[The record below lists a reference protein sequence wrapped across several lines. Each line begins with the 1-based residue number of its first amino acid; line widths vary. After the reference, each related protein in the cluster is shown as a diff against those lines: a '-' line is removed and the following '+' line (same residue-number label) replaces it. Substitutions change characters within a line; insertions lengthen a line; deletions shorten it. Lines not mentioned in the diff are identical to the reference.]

1 MKYVLSLDSGT
12 TSTRATLFDVDGNK
26 LIVATR
32 PLNCQYPKPGY
43 VSQDP
48 MEIYLAAFDVIN
60 EVLTRTGISL
70 NDILGIGLTSQRE
83 TTLLFDKKSQ
93 QPLTEAIVWQSN
105 ETDELAKSYME
116 YEDLI
121 KERTGLTIS
130 PYFSSSKIRLLLDK
144 YGLQERAELGEIGF
158 ATIDSWI
165 IYKLTEGR
173 GHYTDMTNAS
183 RTGLFN
189 IHTCEYDNDLLAIYN
204 IPKKMLP
211 IVLDSTSYFGE
222 TKLFNKGSI
231 KILGD
236 AGDQQ
241 AALLGHRIVT
251 KGGLKMTYGTGLFAL
266 LHTGEKAVSSKHGL
280 LTTIALSHQGKTYY
294 ALEGSVFIGGAAVGW
309 LRDKMEMIK
318 DYADSEYYSF
328 QAKNEGVVVVPAF
341 VGLGTPYWDSEC
353 QGAIFGITR
362 NTSKNDII
370 KATLEGIGFEAY
382 DVMKSLEEDAGIA
395 LDTLYVDGGA
405 SVNNYLMQFQSDILG
420 LRVLRPYDIE
430 MTSLGAFYLVLL
442 NTGRIPSIADLVKL
456 DKPHNVYTPKMDEKT
471 REMKVSRYH
480 KAVEAARVFK

>member
-1 MKYVLSLDSGT
+1 MKYVLSLDCGT
-12 TSTRATLFDVDGNK
+12 TSTRASLFDLEGNK
-26 LIVATR
+26 MIGAVR
-32 PLNCQYPKPGY
+32 PINCVYPKPGY

-48 MEIYLAAFDVIN
+48 MEIYLSAFDVIN
-60 EVLTRTGISL
+60 EVLIRTGIPVG
-70 NDILGIGLTSQRE
+70 DIIGMGITSQRE
-83 TTLLFDKKSQ
+83 TSLLFDKRTQ

-116 YEDLI
+116 HEELI
-121 KERTGLTIS
+121 REKTGLTIS

-144 YGLQERAELGEIGF
+144 YGLQERAEKGDIGF
-158 ATIDSWI
+158 ATVDSWI
-165 IYKLTEGR
+165 IYMLTEGR
-173 GHYTDMTNAS
+173 GHYTDKTNAS
-183 RTGLFN
+183 RTGLYN
-189 IHTCEYDNDLLAIYN
+189 IHTFDYDKELLAIYN
-204 IPKKMLP
+204 IPRKMLP
-211 IVLDSTSYFGE
+211 IVLDSTAYFGE

-231 KILGD
+231 KILGN

-241 AALLGHRIVT
+241 AALLGHRIVF

-266 LHTGEKAVSSKHGL
+266 LHTGENYVSSKHGL

-318 DYADSEYYSF
+318 VYADSEYYSF
-328 QAKNEGVVVVPAF
+328 QAKNDGVVVVPAF

-370 KATLEGIGFEAY
+370 RATLEGIGFEAY
-382 DVMKSLEEDAGIA
+382 DVMKSLEEDACITIEA
-395 LDTLYVDGGA
+395 LYVDGGA
-405 SVNNYLMQFQSDILG
+405 SINNYLMQFQSDILG
-420 LRVLRPYDIE
+420 IKVLRPADIE

-442 NTGRIPSIADLVKL
+442 NIGYFKSIEDLVSL
-456 DKPHNVYTPKMDEKT
+456 DKPHNIYHPAMEEET
-471 REMKVSRYH
+471 RRKKVDRYH
-480 KAVEAARVFK
+480 MAVKAARVFR